1 MSAFSDALFRESL
14 RAEAH
19 NALAAVAR
27 QMALTDRLRL
37 SRAVLHAVEPLIR
50 HHERARFLR
59 AAKDFPEP
67 FRGIIAKV
75 AASDA

>member
-1 MSAFSDALFRESL
+1 MPLTRETL
-14 RAEAH
+14 RAQAH
-19 NALAAVAR
+19 NALATVAR
-27 QMALTDRLRL
+27 GMALPLTDRLRI

-50 HHERARFLR
+50 QDERHRFVR

-75 AASDA
+75 ASGDA

>member
-1 MSAFSDALFRESL
+1 MSLTREHL

-27 QMALTDRLRL
+27 QMALSDRLRI

-50 HHERARFLR
+50 QHERGRFLR

-67 FRGIIAKV
+67 FRGIIAEV
-75 AASDA
+75 AADDGTA